1 MHRDRAFA
9 MPLLQIRTSS
19 PAPADPDA
27 LLRELSQQLAGWL
40 GKPERYVMT
49 VLEAG
54 MAMTFAGDTAPCA
67 YVELRSIGGL
77 DGERPA
83 SISAALCGLLEERL
97 GVSADRIYISFD
109 DVPARLWGWNGS
121 TFG

>member
-1 MHRDRAFA
+1 MVSAK
-9 MPLLQIRTSS
+9 
-19 PAPADPDA
+19 APSAAA
-27 LLRELSQQLAGWL
+27 LT
-40 GKPERYVMT
+40 P
-49 VLEAG
+49 
-54 MAMTFAGDTAPCA
+54 
-67 YVELRSIGGL
+67 
-77 DGERPA
+77 